1 MQICH
6 RYGPTKSCNGAMWRE
21 RNGINTSVNLLQLIA
36 DNNVKT
42 FFVLIISSILIS
54 EYNMTDRV
62 IGSLLT
68 VVWQISIQ
76 EYIFW
81 NFTI

>member
-1 MQICH
+1 
-6 RYGPTKSCNGAMWRE
+6 MWRE

-54 EYNMTDRV
+54 EYNMTDIV